1 MTLNRLLSALVI
13 SSLVLSATILVLQ
26 VYQSRAQN
34 EARKQLNG
42 IMEVQTS
49 IDVLRSRLW
58 LFQQQHDDTSLTEGR
73 RASQQL
79 RNTLEENSLSDV
91 SQGAVPNLLHMQ
103 KAVDRLLVL
112 AENTLSQ
119 AGSPSSDSS
128 HSLISSRLNMILLSM
143 SEEVLVLHQRVQAH
157 VNQIQAQLTIWAG
170 VVMVLLSLSLV
181 FLMLLFRHR
190 LKGGLNTL
198 IAGIRNVRQGALDG
212 EVKAK
217 YDDELQIIAGELSD
231 MKRKLNETMVSR
243 DALQR
248 EVDEQ
253 TRQLKAQ
260 HDELKRVANTDS
272 LTGLLNRR
280 AFESQVT
287 LAMTHAEASGNH
299 AALLFIDFNDF
310 KSVNDTFGHEA
321 GDLLLNAVSDR
332 LRQIV
337 RATDLVARLGGDEF
351 IVWLNLLGDNGNVD
365 TAVSR
370 IRTIIDSPI
379 MFDGTPIS
387 IKLSVGV
394 ALFPEHGRKLG
405 ELMKKADDAMYKA
418 KEGKYSNDLTFN
430 IFQEV

>member
-1 MTLNRLLSALVI
+1 MTLNRLLSVLVI

-34 EARKQLNG
+34 EARSQLNS
-42 IMEVQTS
+42 IMNVQTS

-58 LFQQQHDDTSLTEGR
+58 LLQQQGDETSLTEGR
-73 RASQQL
+73 RASRQL
-79 RNTLEENSLSDV
+79 RNTLEENTLSDV
-91 SQGAVPNLLHMQ
+91 SQGAVPNLRHMQ

-112 AENTLSQ
+112 AENNLSQ
-119 AGSPSSDSS
+119 TEPPSSDPS
-128 HSLISSRLNMILLSM
+128 HRLIASRLNMILLSM

-157 VNQIQAQLTIWAG
+157 VNKIQAQLTIWAG

-198 IAGIRNVRQGALDG
+198 IAGIRKVQQGALDG

-231 MKRKLNETMVSR
+231 MKLKLSETMVSR

-260 HDELKRVANTDS
+260 HDELRRVANTDG

-287 LAMTHAEASGNH
+287 LAMTRAEVSGNH
-299 AALLFIDFNDF
+299 AALLFIDLNDF
-310 KSVNDTFGHEA
+310 KAVNDTFGHEA
-321 GDLLLNAVSDR
+321 GDLLLNAVADR
-332 LRQIV
+332 LRQVV

-370 IRTIIDSPI
+370 IRAIIDSPI
-379 MFDGTPIS
+379 LFHGEPIS

-394 ALFPEHGRKLG
+394 ALFPEHGRKLD
-405 ELMKKADDAMYKA
+405 ELMKKADEAMYKA
-418 KEGKYSNDLTFN
+418 KEEKYSNDLTFN

>member
-1 MTLNRLLSALVI
+1 MTLNRLLSVLVI

-34 EARKQLNG
+34 EARGQLNS
-42 IMEVQTS
+42 IMNVQTS

-58 LFQQQHDDTSLTEGR
+58 LLQQQGDETSLTEGR

-79 RNTLEENSLSDV
+79 RNTLEANTLSDV
-91 SQGAVPNLLHMQ
+91 SQGAVPNLRHMQ
-103 KAVDRLLVL
+103 KAVDRLLML
-112 AENTLSQ
+112 AENNLSQ
-119 AGSPSSDSS
+119 SEHPSSDPS
-128 HSLISSRLNMILLSM
+128 HRLIASRLNMILLSM

-157 VNQIQAQLTIWAG
+157 VNEIQAQLTIWAG

-190 LKGGLNTL
+190 LQGGLNTL
-198 IAGIRNVRQGALDG
+198 IAGIRKVQQGALDG

-231 MKRKLNETMVSR
+231 MKLKLSETMVSR

-260 HDELKRVANTDS
+260 HDELRRVANTDG

-287 LAMTHAEASGNH
+287 LAMTRAEVSGNH
-299 AALLFIDFNDF
+299 AALLFIDLNDF
-310 KSVNDTFGHEA
+310 KAVNDTFGHEA
-321 GDLLLNAVSDR
+321 GDLLLNAVADR
-332 LRQIV
+332 LRQVV

-370 IRTIIDSPI
+370 IRAIIDSPI
-379 MFDGTPIS
+379 LFHGEPIS

-394 ALFPEHGRKLG
+394 ALFPEHGRKLD
-405 ELMKKADDAMYKA
+405 ELMKKADEAMYKA
-418 KEGKYSNDLTFN
+418 KKEKYSNTLTFN